1 MTMTRST
8 NENGRHVVDATLTLR
23 LTRHDRELLQ
33 ALVALQ
39 AAEMA
44 DTGVEVTAASY
55 VRGLIRHEART
66 RGLFDTAPAS
76 TAAPA
81 PAPAPAPVPAPAP
94 APARAPA
101 TTSAHRRPAR
111 RGA

>member
-1 MTMTRST
+1 MARPT
-8 NENGRHVVDATLTLR
+8 NGTGRNVAEATLTLR

-66 RGLFDTAPAS
+66 KGLLDAAPAS
-76 TAAPA
+76 GLERSGWGATSGRWAASMPGSL
-81 PAPAPAPVPAPAP
+81 V
-94 APARAPA
+94 RQ
-101 TTSAHRRPAR
+101 
-111 RGA
+111 

>member
-33 ALVALQ
+33 ELVALQ

-66 RGLFDTAPAS
+66 KGLLDSAPAS
-76 TAAPA
+76 VAAPA
-81 PAPAPAPVPAPAP
+81 AA
-94 APARAPA
+94 ARAPA
-101 TTSAHRRPAR
+101 AARVPATASALRRRAR